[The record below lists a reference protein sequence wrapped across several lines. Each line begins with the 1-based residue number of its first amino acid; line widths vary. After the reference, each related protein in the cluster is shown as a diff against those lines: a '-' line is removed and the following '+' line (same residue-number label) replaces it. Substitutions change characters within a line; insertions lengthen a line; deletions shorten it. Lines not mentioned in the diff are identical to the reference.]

1 MAIRKIIE
9 KMTPEQLAG
18 TALGKAQQ
26 IAQAR
31 QPSQAQTASQAA
43 YNAALNLSANQNAQ
57 STNLYK
63 ASPAGGQGSG
73 LSGLSA
79 STQAALQQYGQ
90 GYKPSAAVTEAK
102 SYLQSVM
109 SGGPGAFQS
118 KYADQIASL
127 YDQIM
132 NRPKFQ
138 YDVNKDPLFQQY
150 KNQYMRNGQ
159 RAMQDAIGNAAAL
172 TGGYGSSWGNTAGF
186 QAYQYYLQQLNDR
199 IPELEQYA
207 FGKYQYEGNEL
218 RSNMDMSVNL
228 DNIDYG
234 RYRDTVQDWK
244 DERAFASGLYSQEQ
258 AADMSQWQSTQDYYK
273 ALAGMENSDYWNREN
288 LAYQYAQAG
297 QDQALKWAQLAQDQN
312 QYDAGMAY
320 KYYGAN
326 LDEAYRQ
333 RQLAE
338 SIRQYDQN
346 FGENQRQF
354 DTEQALAQAKFDFQ
368 LRQYEDAL
376 AKAAGGG
383 GSGSGSKDK
392 KQDGEKE
399 RAWSSEPG
407 PAWKTEEGKVYP
419 ILPKNVEAINNGTQA
434 ALWPVATKGLTP
446 DEWTQMQ
453 ADMEKIHAATAKS
466 APASTIAF
474 RMNSS
479 EAQKKRNDAKV
490 NSMLEKAKAQKDDE
504 KAKADALKK
513 LLGN

>member
-31 QPSQAQTASQAA
+31 QPSQAQTPSQAA

-79 STQAALQQYGQ
+79 STQAGLAQYGQ
-90 GYKPSAAVTEAK
+90 RYTPSAAVTDAK
-102 SYLQSVM
+102 NYLDGVIN
-109 SGGPGAFQS
+109 GRPGDFSSRYSA
-118 KYADQIASL
+118 QIAQL

-150 KNQYMRNGQ
+150 KNQYVVNGQ
-159 RAMQDAIGNAAAL
+159 RAMQDVIGNTAGL
-172 TGGYGSSWGNTAGF
+172 TGGYGNSWGSTAGF

-199 IPELEQYA
+199 VPEMEQRA
-207 FGKYQYEGNEL
+207 FDRYQAEGDEL
-218 RSNMDMSVNL
+218 RNNMQLSTAL
-228 DNIDYG
+228 DEIDYG
-234 RYRDTVQDWK
+234 RYRDTVADWQA
-244 DERAFASGLYSQEQ
+244 DRAFANALYGQERNW
-258 AADMSQWQSTQDYYK
+258 DMTDWQNLQSYYQNM
-273 ALAGMENSDYWNREN
+273 ARMENSDYWTGQNFAEN
-288 LAYQYAQAG
+288 QRQFNAQMAEN
-297 QDQALKWAQLAQDQN
+297 QR
-312 QYDAGMAY
+312 QYDADLAY
-320 KYYGAN
+320 KYYGTD

-376 AKAAGGG
+376 AQAAGGGGGSG

-479 EAQKKRNDAKV
+479 EAQKKLNDAKV